1 MKVSFLGTI
10 ATLAFVGLVSIN
22 PAHAEEKGSTDQAA
36 HQEHHPDNK
45 ANLAKEGTPIAN
57 GEMMG
62 MMHDCMKM
70 HKDGKICNHESMKK
84 CEEKMG
90 KDDCAKMMKNMKAKK
105 TDKK

>member
-70 HKDGKICNHESMKK
+70 HKDHKVCHQENIKTCEAKMEKK
-84 CEEKMG
+84 E
-90 KDDCAKMMKNMKAKK
+90 CAKMMKNMKHMKMDNK
-105 TDKK
+105 